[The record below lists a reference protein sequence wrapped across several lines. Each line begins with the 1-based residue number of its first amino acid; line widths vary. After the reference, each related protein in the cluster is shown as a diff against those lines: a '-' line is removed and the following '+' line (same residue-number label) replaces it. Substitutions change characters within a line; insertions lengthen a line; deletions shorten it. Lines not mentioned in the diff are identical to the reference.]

1 MGCRFMPGGGAGQGR
16 LRLLGDDMPGDIR
29 ILILNGPN
37 LNLLGTRE
45 PGVYGLQTLSDIE
58 DAVRRRAGELSM
70 AVEFLQS
77 NHEGEL
83 IDAIQN
89 ACDQAN
95 ALIVNAGGL
104 THTSV
109 ALADALRA
117 FDGVIVE
124 VHLSNIHAREPFRHH
139 SHVAAVATGSI
150 CGFGG
155 HGYILAIE
163 AIHSIVGSPSP

>member
-1 MGCRFMPGGGAGQGR
+1 MP
-16 LRLLGDDMPGDIR
+16 DDTR
-29 ILILNGPN
+29 ILVLNGPN

-45 PGVYGLQTLSDIE
+45 PGIYGLQTLPDIE
-58 DAVRRRAGELSM
+58 RAVRRRADELSM
-70 AVEFLQS
+70 AVDFLQS

-83 IDAIQN
+83 IDAVQN
-89 ACDQAN
+89 AGGQAA
-95 ALIVNAGGL
+95 ALVVNAGGL

-117 FDGVIVE
+117 FDGVVVE

-139 SHVAAVATGSI
+139 SHVAGVATGSI

-163 AIHSIVGSPSP
+163 AIHTIVGSPSP